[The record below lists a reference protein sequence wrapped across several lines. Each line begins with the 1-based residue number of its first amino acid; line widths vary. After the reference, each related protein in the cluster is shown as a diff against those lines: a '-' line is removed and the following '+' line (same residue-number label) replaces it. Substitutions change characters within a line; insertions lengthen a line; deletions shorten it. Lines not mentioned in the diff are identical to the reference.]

1 MRPRR
6 RWEVS
11 WDQVQILQA
20 RKRDSTIHVTRTTA
34 IILAHYYRDW
44 QTCEQLLLIFK
55 TDMQKTV
62 DKQQPRLFISL
73 HN

>member
-6 RWEVS
+6 RWEVR
-11 WDQVQILQA
+11 WDRVQILQV
-20 RKRDSTIHVTRTTA
+20 RKRDNTIHVTRAVA
-34 IILAHYYRDW
+34 IILAHYYRDC

-62 DKQQPRLFISL
+62 DKQPRSFISL